1 MERVESLIKRLLE
14 LHESRAD
21 ESAMLLTA
29 QMLVQELQQN
39 SKAEAVNKKVSVI
52 HPAFKNIIVRNAGC

>member
-14 LHESRAD
+14 LHETHAD

-39 SKAEAVNKKVSVI
+39 SKHEIVNKKVSVI
-52 HPAFKNIIVRNAGC
+52 HPAFKILL

>member
-14 LHESRAD
+14 LHESHAD

-29 QMLVQELQQN
+29 QMLVQ
-39 SKAEAVNKKVSVI
+39 
-52 HPAFKNIIVRNAGC
+52 